1 MAKKK
6 RTLKILCLKH
16 PHLID
21 RIDGGA
27 DREGGD
33 SSERGQ
39 TRALFKKRLKVDG
52 VDGVGLPMVML
63 AEIPERLHDND
74 PFDSEV
80 LCDRATGKFLVA
92 TPEWLEAREKF
103 LGIHRARAE
112 KAKAKANDLLKAQIS
127 KGVEALAA
135 SLTAPTPPAAT
146 VTDGGDKQGRRSRQK
161 AEASAS
167 ASAGENSEE
176 S

>member
-21 RIDGGA
+21 RIDGGS
-27 DREGGD
+27 DREGND

-39 TRALFKKRLKVDG
+39 TRALFKKRVKVDG
-52 VDGVGLPMVML
+52 VDGVGLPMYML
-63 AEIPERLHDND
+63 AEEPDRLHPDD
-74 PFDSEV
+74 PFDGDV

-92 TPEWLEAREKF
+92 TPEWLAAREKL
-103 LGIHRARAE
+103 LGVHRARAE
-112 KAKAKANDLLKAQIS
+112 KAKAKANELLKAQIT

-135 SLTAPTPPAAT
+135 SLTTPAPPAAT
-146 VTDGGDKQGRRSRQK
+146 VAAEKGGRGGKGGK
-161 AEASAS
+161 NEAKGGEPK
-167 ASAGENSEE
+167 GENSEE

>member
-16 PHLID
+16 PPLIE
-21 RIDGGA
+21 RVDGGA
-27 DREGGD
+27 DRDGND

-63 AEIPERLHDND
+63 AEIPERLHDSD
-74 PFDSEV
+74 TFDSEV

-92 TPEWLEAREKF
+92 TPEWLEARDKF
-103 LGIHRARAE
+103 LGIHQARAE
-112 KAKAKANDLLKAQIS
+112 KAKAKANELLKAQIT

-146 VTDGGDKQGRRSRQK
+146 VADGADKGRRGRAK
-161 AEASAS
+161 
-167 ASAGENSEE
+167 AGENSEE